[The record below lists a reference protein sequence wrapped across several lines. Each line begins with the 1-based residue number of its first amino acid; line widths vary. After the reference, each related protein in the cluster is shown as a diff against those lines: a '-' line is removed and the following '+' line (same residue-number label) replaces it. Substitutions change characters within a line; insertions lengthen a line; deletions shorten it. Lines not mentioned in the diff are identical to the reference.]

1 MHYYTNIQRY
11 KDFILAKGVKNG
23 EKYIKR
29 LKYEPTLYIP
39 TNKQT
44 PHKSIAGEYLQSKKF
59 GSPSHA
65 RHWKKQYDNT
75 GIDIHGLE
83 QWEYTYIA
91 ETYPSDIEF
100 DIKSINILNIDIECE
115 CEGGFPEPTVAEER
129 VNAITMKLF
138 GHKETHVIGI
148 DNFDYKNDDPNVI
161 YHKTRHEKELLLEF
175 MRIWDELEPDV
186 VTGWNVETFDIAY
199 LVNRIW
205 KLFDWDTV
213 KKLSPHELITS
224 REWLYMGQ
232 KKMISYNISGVA
244 ILDYLEMYKK
254 FTYKTRETYRL
265 DHIAEVELGKRKID
279 YSEFGAMHLFYRN
292 DYQKFLDY
300 NIRDT
305 ELVEQLDDK
314 LQLMELVITMA
325 YQAKCNYED
334 VFGSVR
340 YWDLIIYNF
349 LKKRGVV
356 PPPKKLSQDSRIVG
370 AYVKEPQVG
379 QHKWVMSF
387 DLNSLYPHLI
397 MQYNMSPDTYQRK
410 IFNQDISV
418 AKLLEGEVDT
428 SMLTNTTVTPNGAL
442 FRTDKQG
449 FLPEL
454 LEEMYDQRVL
464 FKNKMIE
471 KQKELET
478 IDKNDLV
485 KRKECEYEIVKYNNN
500 QMVRKISLNSCYGA
514 LGNQYF
520 RYFNREIA
528 EGITTS
534 GQLSIKWVERA
545 VNQFLNKLLETDKD
559 YVVAIDTDSIYVT
572 FEDLVERVKPK
583 NPVDFLD
590 TIAKEKLEPMI
601 NSNYEE
607 LSSYMNAYQNKMEMG
622 REVIADKGIWTAKKR
637 YILNVHDS
645 EGVRYNTPKL
655 KMMGIETAKSSTPM
669 WCRKK
674 LEEGIR
680 TLMNGTENDVHE
692 FIESSRLE
700 FSKLPIEEVSFPRGV
715 SDIKKYYNAASIYNK
730 GTPIH
735 VRGSLLYN
743 NYLYKYNI
751 DKKYPVIQN
760 GEKIKFCYMKLPNI
774 MNENVISFVSAL
786 PKEFELEQYIDYD
799 LQFQKSFVEPL
810 GVILDKIG
818 WTTEPVSTLESFFG

>member
-1 MHYYTNIQRY
+1 MHYYTNIKRY
-11 KDFILAKGVKNG
+11 KDFILARGVKNSQ
-23 EKYIKR
+23 KYIKR

-39 TNKQT
+39 TNKET
-44 PHKSIAGEYLQSKKF
+44 PHKSISGEYLQSKKF
-59 GSPSHA
+59 ASPSQA

-91 ETYPSDIEF
+91 ETFPSEIDY
-100 DIKSINILNIDIECE
+100 DIKNINILNIDIECE
-115 CEGGFPEPTVAEER
+115 CENGFPEPTEAEEQ

-138 GHKETHVIGI
+138 GHKEVHVIGSH
-148 DNFDYKNDDPNVI
+148 DFDFKTDDENVV
-161 YHKTRHEKELLLEF
+161 YHKCKNERELLKTF
-175 MRIWDELEPDV
+175 MKVWDDLEPDII
-186 VTGWNVETFDIAY
+186 TGWNVETFDIAY

-213 KKLSPHELITS
+213 TKLSPHGLITS

-232 KKMISYNISGVA
+232 KKMISYNIAGIS

-265 DHIAEVELGKRKID
+265 DHIAEVELGKRKLD
-279 YSEFGAMHLFYRN
+279 YSEFGAMHLFYKH
-292 DYQKFLDY
+292 DYQKFLEY

-334 VFGSVR
+334 VFGAVR
-340 YWDLIIYNF
+340 YWDLIIFNF
-349 LKKRGVV
+349 LRKRGMV
-356 PPPKKLSQDSRIVG
+356 PPPKKMSQDSRIVG
-370 AYVKEPQVG
+370 AYVKEPHVG
-379 QHKWVMSF
+379 QHPWVMSF

-397 MQYNMSPDTYQRK
+397 MQYNMSPDTYQKK
-410 IFNQDISV
+410 IFNQEINV
-418 AKLLEGEVDT
+418 TKLLEGEVDT

-454 LEEMYDQRVL
+454 LEEMYDQRVV
-464 FKNKMIE
+464 FKNKMIQ
-471 KQKELET
+471 KQQELEL
-478 IDKNDLV
+478 IDKNDTV
-485 KRKECEYEIVKYNNN
+485 KRQKCEYEIVKY
-500 QMVRKISLNSCYGA
+500 
-514 LGNQYF
+514 
-520 RYFNREIA
+520 
-528 EGITTS
+528 
-534 GQLSIKWVERA
+534 
-545 VNQFLNKLLETDKD
+545 LNKLLETEND
-559 YVVAIDTDSIYVT
+559 YVIAIDTDSIYVT
-572 FEDLVERVKPK
+572 FGALIDKVNPK

-601 NSNYEE
+601 NESYEQ

-645 EGVRYNTPKL
+645 EGVRYNTPQL
-655 KMMGIETAKSSTPM
+655 KIMGIETAKSSTPM

-674 LEEGIR
+674 LTEGIR
-680 TLMNGTENDVHE
+680 TL
-692 FIESSRLE
+692 
-700 FSKLPIEEVSFPRGV
+700 IEEISFPRGI
-715 SDIKKYYNAASIYNK
+715 SDIKKYHNPASIYNK

-743 NYLYKYNI
+743 TYLHKYNI
-751 DKKYPVIQN
+751 DKKYPIIQN
-760 GEKIKFCYMKLPNI
+760 GEKVKFCYMKLPNI

-786 PKEFELEQYIDYD
+786 PKEFELEPYIDYD
-799 LQFQKSFVEPL
+799 LQFQKSFIEPL

>member
-1 MHYYTNIQRY
+1 MHFYTNVKKY
-11 KDFILAKGVKNG
+11 KDFILARGIKNG
-23 EKYIKR
+23 ERYLKR

-39 TNKQT
+39 TNKHT
-44 PHKSIAGEYLQSKKF
+44 AHKSIHGEYLQSKKF

-65 RHWKKQYDNT
+65 RHWKKQYENT
-75 GIDIHGLE
+75 GIDIHGLD

-91 ETYPSDIEF
+91 ESFPSDIEF
-100 DIKSINILNIDIECE
+100 DIKNINILNIDIECE
-115 CEGGFPEPTVAEER
+115 CEEGFPEPTEAEER

-138 GHKETHVIGI
+138 GDNKTHVIGI
-148 DNFDYKNDDPNVI
+148 DNFDFKTDNPDIV
-161 YHKTRHEKELLLEF
+161 YHKCRHEKELLTTF
-175 MRIWDELEPDV
+175 MNLWDELEPDII
-186 VTGWNVETFDIAY
+186 TGWNVETFDISY

-232 KKMISYNISGVA
+232 KKMISYNIAGVA

-254 FTYKTRETYRL
+254 FTYITRETYRL
-265 DHIAEVELGKRKID
+265 DHIAEIELGKKKLD

-292 DYQKFLDY
+292 DYQKFLEY

-305 ELVEQLDDK
+305 ELVEQLDNK

-340 YWDLIIYNF
+340 YWDLLIFNF
-349 LKKRGVV
+349 LRKRNVI
-356 PPPKKLSQDSRIVG
+356 PPPKKLAQDSRIVG

-418 AKLLEGEVDT
+418 KKLLEGEVDL
-428 SMLTNTTVTPNGAL
+428 SMLTNTTVTPNSAI

-464 FKNKMIE
+464 FKRKMI
-471 KQKELET
+471 QAQQELENT
-478 IDKNDLV
+478 SKDNTR
-485 KRKECEYEIVKYNNN
+485 KRTELEYDIVKYHNN

-528 EGITTS
+528 EGITTA
-534 GQLSIKWVERA
+534 GQLSIKWIEKA
-545 VNQFLNKLLETDKD
+545 VNDYLNKLLDTNDD
-559 YVVAIDTDSIYVT
+559 YVVAIDTDSIYVV
-572 FEDLVERVKPK
+572 FDKLVSRVNPK
-583 NPVDFLD
+583 NPIDFLD
-590 TIAKEKLEPMI
+590 TVAKEKIEPMM
-601 NSNYEE
+601 SESYEE
-607 LSSYMNAYQNKMEMG
+607 LASYVNAYQNKMDMS

-645 EGVRYNTPKL
+645 EGVRYKKPKL

-674 LEEGIR
+674 LEEG
-680 TLMNGTENDVHE
+680 LKVVMGGTESDVWE
-692 FIESSRLE
+692 FITNARNE
-700 FSKLPIEEVSFPRGV
+700 FERLPIEEISFPRGV
-715 SDIKKYYNAASIYNK
+715 QNVRKYHNAASIYKK

-743 NYLYKYNI
+743 NFLHKYKI
-751 DKKYPVIQN
+751 EKKYPVIQN
-760 GEKIKFCYMKLPNI
+760 GEKIKFCYMKLPNT
-774 MNENVISFVSAL
+774 MNENVISFVSTL
-786 PKEFELEQYIDYD
+786 PKEFELESYIDYD
-799 LQFQKSFVEPL
+799 LQFEKSFVEPL
-810 GVILDKIG
+810 GVIIEKIG
-818 WTTEPVSTLESFFG
+818 WNTEPVSSLESFF

>member
-1 MHYYTNIQRY
+1 
-11 KDFILAKGVKNG
+11 
-23 EKYIKR
+23 
-29 LKYEPTLYIP
+29 
-39 TNKQT
+39 
-44 PHKSIAGEYLQSKKF
+44 
-59 GSPSHA
+59 
-65 RHWKKQYDNT
+65 
-75 GIDIHGLE
+75 
-83 QWEYTYIA
+83 
-91 ETYPSDIEF
+91 
-100 DIKSINILNIDIECE
+100 
-115 CEGGFPEPTVAEER
+115 
-129 VNAITMKLF
+129 MKLF
-138 GHKETHVIGI
+138 GDNKTHVIGI
-148 DNFDYKNDDPNVI
+148 DNFDFKTDNPDIV
-161 YHKTRHEKELLLEF
+161 YHKCRHEKELLTTF
-175 MRIWDELEPDV
+175 MNLWDELEPDII
-186 VTGWNVETFDIAY
+186 TGWNVETFDISY

-232 KKMISYNISGVA
+232 KKMISYNIAGVA

-254 FTYKTRETYRL
+254 FTYITRETYRL
-265 DHIAEVELGKRKID
+265 DHIAEIELGKKKLD

-292 DYQKFLDY
+292 DYQKFLEY

-305 ELVEQLDDK
+305 ELVEQLDNK

-340 YWDLIIYNF
+340 YWDLLIFNF
-349 LKKRGVV
+349 LRKRNVI
-356 PPPKKLSQDSRIVG
+356 PPPKKLAQDSRIVG

-418 AKLLEGEVDT
+418 KKLLEGEVDL
-428 SMLTNTTVTPNGAL
+428 SMLTNTTVTPNSAI

-464 FKNKMIE
+464 FKRKMI
-471 KQKELET
+471 QAQQELENT
-478 IDKNDLV
+478 SKDNTR
-485 KRKECEYEIVKYNNN
+485 KRTELEYDIVKYHNN

-528 EGITTS
+528 EGITTA
-534 GQLSIKWVERA
+534 GQLSIKWIEKA
-545 VNQFLNKLLETDKD
+545 VNDYLNKLLDTNDD
-559 YVVAIDTDSIYVT
+559 YVVAIDTDSIYVV
-572 FEDLVERVKPK
+572 FDKLVSRVNPK
-583 NPVDFLD
+583 NPIDFLD
-590 TIAKEKLEPMI
+590 TVAKEKIEPMM
-601 NSNYEE
+601 SESYEE
-607 LSSYMNAYQNKMEMG
+607 LASYVNAYQNKMDMS

-645 EGVRYNTPKL
+645 EGVRYKKPKL

-674 LEEGIR
+674 LEEG
-680 TLMNGTENDVHE
+680 LKVVMSGTESDVWE
-692 FIESSRLE
+692 FITNARNE
-700 FSKLPIEEVSFPRGV
+700 FERLPIEEISFPRGV
-715 SDIKKYYNAASIYNK
+715 QNVRKYHNAASIYKK

-743 NYLYKYNI
+743 NFLHKYKI
-751 DKKYPVIQN
+751 EKKYPVIQN
-760 GEKIKFCYMKLPNI
+760 GEKIKFCYMKLPNT
-774 MNENVISFVSAL
+774 MNENVISFVSTL
-786 PKEFELEQYIDYD
+786 PKEFELESYIDYD
-799 LQFQKSFVEPL
+799 LQFEKSFVEPL
-810 GVILDKIG
+810 GVIIEKIG
-818 WTTEPVSTLESFFG
+818 WNTEPVSSLESFF